1 MLDIKSWLETIGLKV
16 AEERFLEP
24 PPLPYIIFT
33 SDANVR
39 GADNKNCISNRT
51 ISIELYSVEVD
62 HISEKLIED
71 LLNEK
76 AIEYKNDRTWI
87 DTEEF
92 FQSVYD
98 FNLVEKF

>member
-16 AEERFLEP
+16 AEERFLKA

-33 SDANVR
+33 EDTDVS
-39 GADNKNCISNRT
+39 GADNKNCIANRK
-51 ISIELYSVEVD
+51 INIELYSEKID
-62 HISEKLIED
+62 HISESLIED
-71 LLNEK
+71 LLNVK
-76 AIEYKNDRTWI
+76 SITYKRDRTWI
-87 DTEEF
+87 DTEMF